1 MCNAH
6 NLVAYCCELFNY
18 DSLPLSL
25 CVHLHGFEKGKK
37 SVFATRILMYSIA
50 AKMILDGEY

>member
-18 DSLPLSL
+18 DSLSLSV
-25 CVHLHGFEKGKK
+25 CAHLHGFEIAKK

-50 AKMILDGEY
+50 ARMILDGEY

>member
-6 NLVAYCCELFNY
+6 NLVAYCCKLFEY

-25 CVHLHGFEKGKK
+25 CVDLYGFERAKK

-50 AKMILDGEY
+50 AKMIINGDY

>member
-6 NLVAYCCELFNY
+6 NLVAYCCELFEHDKLPIALCNY
-18 DSLPLSL
+18 LY
-25 CVHLHGFEKGKK
+25 GFETFKK

-50 AKMILDGEY
+50 ARMILDGEY

>member
-25 CVHLHGFEKGKK
+25 CTRLYGFETAKK

>member
-6 NLVAYCCELFNY
+6 NLVAYCCELFEY
-18 DSLPLSL
+18 DSLPLSI
-25 CVHLHGFEKGKK
+25 CAHLHGSETAKK

>member
-18 DSLPLSL
+18 DSLPLAL
-25 CVHLHGFEKGKK
+25 CNHLHGFETAKK
-37 SVFATRILMYSIA
+37 TVYATRILMYAIA
-50 AKMILDGEY
+50 ARMILNGEY